1 MPGGLRQVKA
11 ILVSICL
18 VAAAPAFGQ
27 RLALGVK
34 GGVRATDDFLS
45 GSATSESKRYVVG
58 PMVEV
63 LLPYRLGVEVNAL
76 YRRFGYR
83 TGRSDIFG
91 SFAERHRGNSWEFP
105 MLLKYRFAGRLYA
118 SGGYAPRTI
127 NGSGRTDIV
136 ELDFAGNPRLSTFR
150 SDFDYVSHGAV
161 VGAGIELGSERV
173 RFSPE
178 FRYTRWK
185 DKAIDIQGSRG
196 FMVQSNQNQMD
207 VLLSI
212 TWGR

>member
-1 MPGGLRQVKA
+1 M
-11 ILVSICL
+11 
-18 VAAAPAFGQ
+18 AAAPSFGQ

-58 PMVEV
+58 PMVEL
-63 LLPYRLGVEVNAL
+63 LLPHRLGVEVNAL

-83 TGRSDIFG
+83 SSAGSVFG
-91 SFAERHRGNSWEFP
+91 YFTERDRGNSWEFP

-118 SGGYAPRTI
+118 AGGYAPRTI

-136 ELDFAGNPRLSTFR
+136 EINFAGGNPRLSTFR
-150 SDFDYVSHGAV
+150 SEFDYVSHGAV
-161 VGAGIELGSERV
+161 VGAGIELGSGRV

-196 FMVQSNQNQMD
+196 FIIQSNQNQVD
-207 VLLSI
+207 VLLGI
-212 TWGR
+212 TWR

>member
-1 MPGGLRQVKA
+1 M
-11 ILVSICL
+11 
-18 VAAAPAFGQ
+18 AAAPAFGQ

-58 PMVEV
+58 PMVEIV
-63 LLPYRLGVEVNAL
+63 LPHRLGLEVNAL

-83 TGRSDIFG
+83 SGGQG
-91 SFAERHRGNSWEFP
+91 SPFADFTERNRGNSWEFP

-118 SGGYAPRTI
+118 AGGYAPRTI
-127 NGSGRTDIV
+127 NGSGRADIV
-136 ELDFAGNPRLSTFR
+136 ETNILAGSPRLITLR

-161 VGAGIELGSERV
+161 VGAGVELGSERV

-185 DKAIDIQGSRG
+185 DKAVDIQGSRG
-196 FMVQSNQNQMD
+196 FMIQSNQNQID
-207 VLLSI
+207 VLLGI
-212 TWGR
+212 TWR